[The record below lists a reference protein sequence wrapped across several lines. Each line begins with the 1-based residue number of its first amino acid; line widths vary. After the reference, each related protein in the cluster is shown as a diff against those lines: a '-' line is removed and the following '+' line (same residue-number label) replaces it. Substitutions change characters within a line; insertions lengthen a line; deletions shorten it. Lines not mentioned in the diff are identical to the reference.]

1 VGEQCGSERDMAPV
15 ETVYC
20 PTVSLPDDYLLR
32 KEKKRKYVEENRGSG
47 SGSGAR
53 EEGGRGGGGGGRARE
68 NDSEDNENDK
78 KIFQKI
84 FKSVKE
90 FGLTNMETSKR
101 RLLDDKLT
109 KLGAP
114 PLKQQKMPFKMKIG
128 ILDGRKRREKTQL
141 QEARVSGQ
149 VLASSKTKKDNL
161 KVVKKKSSSQQPDFD
176 VKTKRGVLQLNKLG
190 LNSRKGRR

>member
-1 VGEQCGSERDMAPV
+1 MV

-20 PTVSLPDDYLLR
+20 PTVALPEDYLQR
-32 KEKKRKYVEENRGSG
+32 KEKKRKYVEDNHITSSG
-47 SGSGAR
+47 SRSSKGAR
-53 EEGGRGGGGGGRARE
+53 VRDGGNGRGNARE
-68 NDSEDNENDK
+68 NGPEENEDDK

-101 RLLDDKLT
+101 KLLDEKLT

-128 ILDGRKRREKTQL
+128 ILDGRKRREKAHVQD
-141 QEARVSGQ
+141 ARVSGQ
-149 VLASSKTKKDNL
+149 VLASSKIKKDNL
-161 KVVKKKSSSQQPDFD
+161 KVKKKSSSSQQPDFD

-190 LNSRKGRR
+190 LGARKGRR